1 MMSAEFYSNYSSKKC
16 PEKNYSAGFG
26 DYCCIPECK
35 SAFYT
40 LNVIEK
46 ESKLALAYS
55 SFRKIAQKREDGSI

>member
-1 MMSAEFYSNYSSKKC
+1 MMSAEFIVTAQAKNVQK
-16 PEKNYSAGFG
+16 KNYSAGFG

-46 ESKLALAYS
+46 ESQLALAYL
-55 SFRKIAQKREDGSI
+55 SFRKIVQKREDG